1 MFLREIAE
9 RLILKYGTPEVWKL
23 HIHASIRAY
32 EEKRGVTI
40 FCVSRLRRLL
50 P

>member
-9 RLILKYGTPEVWKL
+9 RLIMAPPEVWKL
-23 HIHASIRAY
+23 HIHASIRAC
-32 EEKRGVTI
+32 EEKRGVAI